1 MKTIALLTKARELT
15 NERKKQML
23 AGIQNIILNFDK
35 VIIEYRIVPP
45 LLEIMLEIPPL
56 AQDILP
62 SLFKVIKSK
71 DIITDLYF
79 KNKIWPNFEKLMTGN
94 EISAQ
99 ALYII
104 LENCVELIIPRVE

>member
-15 NERKKQML
+15 NERKKQIL
-23 AGIQNIILNFDK
+23 TGIQSIILDFDRT
-35 VIIEYRIVPP
+35 IIEYRIVPP

-71 DIITDLYF
+71 
-79 KNKIWPNFEKLMTGN
+79 
-94 EISAQ
+94 
-99 ALYII
+99 
-104 LENCVELIIPRVE
+104 ELISDS